1 MKRLGRYLAGY
12 KKETFLAPLFKMLEA
27 LLELLVPV
35 VVKNIIDTGIAGQNK
50 PYVAKMCGLL
60 ALIALVGLG
69 VSLTAQYFA
78 ARAAVGA
85 SAALRRDL
93 LAHTLTFSYA
103 DNDRFGA
110 STLIARLTGDVD
122 QIQNG
127 INLTLRLLLRS
138 PFAVFGAMIAAFAVD
153 KATALTFAAVIPAL
167 FAVVAAVMAV
177 SVPLYRKVRERMD
190 GLIVSQRGALNG
202 VRVIRAFG
210 REKTEEGKFR
220 RANGLLT
227 AASIRAGNISA
238 LINPLT
244 CVLVNAAI
252 IVLLHAGAIRVN
264 GGAMTQ
270 GEVVAQYNYMTR
282 ILVELIKL
290 ANLIITITKSIACA
304 NRVAGVLET
313 PSSMAWPEKSVEPD
327 TAAPAVELDGVGF
340 TYPGARE
347 SSLEG
352 VSLTVRKGER
362 IGVIGATGS
371 GKTTLVNLIPRFFD
385 ATQGA
390 VKLFG
395 HDVKEYSEEALNR
408 LVAVAPQKAVL
419 FRGTIREN
427 LLWGNAAAADAEL
440 NAAVA
445 AAQAGDVLA
454 AKTGGL
460 DEPVEEN
467 GRNFSGG
474 QKQRL
479 TVARALV
486 KKAPILILDDAASA
500 LDLATEARLRTALAA
515 LPEGPAVFT
524 VSQRVSSVMG
534 CDRILVADDGRIAG
548 IGTHEELLRTCP
560 AYREI
565 CASQGMTPPRDASAA
580 SFT

>member
-1 MKRLGRYLAGY
+1 MKRILKYLNGY

-35 VVKNIIDTGIAGQNK
+35 IVRYIIDVGIAGADK
-50 PYVAKMCGLL
+50 PYIAKMCGLL
-60 ALIALVGLG
+60 ALIAFVGLG
-69 VSLTAQYFA
+69 VSVTAQYFA
-78 ARAAVGA
+78 AQAAVGA

-93 LAHTLTFSYA
+93 LAHTLRFSYA
-103 DNDRFGA
+103 DTDAFGA
-110 STLIARLTGDVD
+110 STLISRLTGDVD

-153 KATALTFAAVIPAL
+153 KTTALTFVAVIPAL
-167 FAVVAAVMAV
+167 FLVVAAVMAV
-177 SVPLYRKVRERMD
+177 SLPLYNKVREGMD
-190 GLIVSQRGALNG
+190 GLIVSQRSALNG

-210 REKTEEGKFR
+210 REQTETRKFR
-220 RANGLLT
+220 EKNGRFT
-227 AASIRAGNISA
+227 AASIRAGNVSA
-238 LINPLT
+238 LINPMT
-244 CVLVNAAI
+244 YVLVNVAI
-252 IVLLHAGAIRVN
+252 IVLIHAGALRVS

-290 ANLIITITKSIACA
+290 ANLIVTITKSIACA
-304 NRVAGVLET
+304 NRVAKVLET
-313 PSSMAWPEKSVEPD
+313 APSMTYPETGAKPD
-327 TAAPAVELDGVGF
+327 ETAPAVELHDAGF
-340 TYPGARE
+340 TYPGAQE

-352 VSLTVRKGER
+352 VSLTVGQGER

-385 ATQGA
+385 ATQGS

-395 HDVKEYSEEALNR
+395 HDVKAYSEETLNR
-408 LVAVAPQKAVL
+408 LVAVTPQKATL

-427 LLWGNAAAADAEL
+427 LQWGDDGATDDDLTAAAR
-440 NAAVA
+440 
-445 AAQAGDVLA
+445 AAQAADVIA
-454 AKTGGL
+454 AKSGGL

-474 QKQRL
+474 QRQRL

-500 LDLATEARLRTALAA
+500 LDLATESRLRKALAE
-515 LPEGPAVFT
+515 LPERPTVFT
-524 VSQRVSSVMG
+524 VSQRVSSVKG
-534 CDRILVADDGRIAG
+534 CDRILVAEDGKIAG
-548 IGTHEELLRTCP
+548 IGTHETLLTTCP

-565 CASQGMTPPRDASAA
+565 CESQGIRQESG
-580 SFT
+580 

>member
-1 MKRLGRYLAGY
+1 MKQLTRYLKGY
-12 KKETFLAPLFKMLEA
+12 GKETFLAPLFKMLEA

-35 VVKNIIDTGIAGQNK
+35 IVKNIIDVGIAGSDK
-50 PYVAKMCGLL
+50 PYIAKMCGLL
-60 ALIALVGLG
+60 ALIAFVGLG
-69 VSLTAQYFA
+69 VSVTAQYFA

-93 LAHTLTFSYA
+93 LAHTLRFSYA
-103 DNDRFGA
+103 DNDAFGA

-138 PFAVFGAMIAAFAVD
+138 PFAVFGAMIAAFTVD
-153 KATALTFAAVIPAL
+153 KTTALTFAAVIPAL

-190 GLIVSQRGALNG
+190 GLIVSQRSALNG

-210 REKTEEGKFR
+210 RERTEADGFR
-220 RANGLLT
+220 RANALFTG
-227 AASIRAGNISA
+227 ASVKAGNVSA

-244 CVLVNAAI
+244 CVLVNAAV

-290 ANLIITITKSIACA
+290 ANLTVTITKSIACA
-304 NRVAGVLET
+304 NRVAKVL
-313 PSSMAWPEKSVEPD
+313 D
-327 TAAPAVELDGVGF
+327 TAPSMEYPEQSASPDMTAPAVELEGVGF
-340 TYPGARE
+340 TYPGAQE
-347 SSLEG
+347 SALEG
-352 VSLTVRKGER
+352 VDLTVRQGER
-362 IGVIGATGS
+362 VGVIGATGS
-371 GKTTLVNLIPRFFD
+371 GKSTLVNLIPRFFD
-385 ATQGA
+385 ATQGT
-390 VKLFG
+390 VRVFG
-395 HDVKEYSEEALNR
+395 HDVKEYGEETLNR
-408 LVAVAPQKAVL
+408 LIAVTPQKATL

-427 LLWGNAAAADAEL
+427 LLWGNDAADDGAL
-440 NAAVA
+440 TAAVD
-445 AAQAGDVLA
+445 AAQAGDVIA
-454 AKTGGL
+454 AKSGGL

-486 KKAPILILDDAASA
+486 KQAPILILDDAASA
-500 LDLATEARLRTALAA
+500 LDLATEARLRKALAA
-515 LPEGPAVFT
+515 LPERPAVFT

-548 IGTHEELLRTCP
+548 IGPHEELLQTCP
-560 AYREI
+560 VYREI
-565 CASQGMTPPRDASAA
+565 CASQGITP
-580 SFT
+580 

>member
-1 MKRLGRYLAGY
+1 MRRLGRYLAGY
-12 KKETFLAPLFKMLEA
+12 KKETLLAPLFKLLEA

-35 VVKNIIDTGIAGQNK
+35 VVKNIVDVGIAGQDR
-50 PYVAKMCGLL
+50 PYIAKQCGLL
-60 ALIALVGLG
+60 ALIAFVGLG
-69 VSLTAQYFA
+69 VSLIAQYFA

-93 LAHTLTFSYA
+93 LAHVMTFSYA
-103 DNDRFGA
+103 DTDRFGT

-153 KATALTFAAVIPAL
+153 KTTALTFAAVIPAL
-167 FAVVAAVMAV
+167 FLVVGAVMAV
-177 SVPLYRKVRERMD
+177 SVPLYRRVRENMD

-210 REKTEEGKFR
+210 REQTEADRFR

-227 AASIRAGNISA
+227 AASVRAGGVSA
-238 LINPLT
+238 LVNPLT
-244 CVLVNAAI
+244 YVLVNMAV
-252 IVLLHAGAIRVN
+252 IVLLHAGAVRVN

-270 GEVVAQYNYMTR
+270 GAVVAQYNYMTR

-290 ANLIITITKSIACA
+290 ANLTVTITKSVACA
-304 NRVAGVLET
+304 NRVAAVLDT
-313 PSSMAWPEKSVEPD
+313 PASMTYPEQSAAPD
-327 TAAPAVELDGVGF
+327 LSAPAVEMTGVSF
-340 TYPGARE
+340 TYPGAGE
-347 SSLEG
+347 SSLAD
-352 VSLTVRKGER
+352 VDLTVAKGER
-362 IGVIGATGS
+362 VGVIGATGA
-371 GKTTLVNLIPRFFD
+371 GKTTLINLIPRFFD
-385 ATQGA
+385 ATTGT

-395 HDVKEYSEEALNR
+395 HDVKEYDEAALDR
-408 LVAVAPQKAVL
+408 LVAVVPQKAAL
-419 FRGTIREN
+419 FRGTLREN
-427 LLWGNAAAADAEL
+427 LLWGDGEADDDAL
-440 NAAVA
+440 NAAVS

-454 AKTGGL
+454 AKSGGL

-474 QKQRL
+474 QRQRL

-486 KKAPILILDDAASA
+486 KQAPILILDDAASA
-500 LDLATEARLRTALAA
+500 LDLATEARLRKALSE
-515 LPEGPAVFT
+515 LPEQPTVFT
-524 VSQRVSSVMG
+524 VSQRVSSVRG
-534 CDRILVADDGRIAG
+534 CDRIVVAEDGKIAAV
-548 IGTHEELLRTCP
+548 GTHTELLQTCP

-565 CASQGMTPPRDASAA
+565 CASQGVSE
-580 SFT
+580 

>member
-1 MKRLGRYLAGY
+1 MRRLGRFLAGY
-12 KKETFLAPLFKMLEA
+12 KKETLLAPLFKMLEA

-35 VVKNIIDTGIAGQNK
+35 VVRNIIDIGIAGSDK
-50 PYVAKMCGLL
+50 PYIAKMCGLL
-60 ALIALVGLG
+60 ALIAFVGLG
-69 VSLTAQYFA
+69 VSVTAQYFA

-93 LAHTLTFSYA
+93 LAHTLRFSYA
-103 DNDRFGA
+103 DSDAFGA

-153 KATALTFAAVIPAL
+153 TATALTFAAVIPAL

-190 GLIVSQRGALNG
+190 GLIVAQRSALNG

-210 REKTEEGKFR
+210 REQTEERKFR
-220 RANGLLT
+220 EKNGIFT
-227 AASIRAGNISA
+227 AASIRAGNVSA
-238 LINPLT
+238 LINPMT
-244 CVLVNAAI
+244 YVLVNVAI
-252 IVLLHAGAIRVN
+252 IVLIHVGALRVS

-290 ANLIITITKSIACA
+290 ANLIVTITKSITCA
-304 NRVAGVLET
+304 NRVAKVLDTAPSMTYPET
-313 PSSMAWPEKSVEPD
+313 GAEPD
-327 TAAPAVELDGVGF
+327 RSAPAVELENAGF
-340 TYPGARE
+340 TYPGAQE

-352 VSLTVRKGER
+352 VSLTVRQGER

-385 ATQGA
+385 ATQGTIR
-390 VKLFG
+390 LFG
-395 HDVKEYSEEALNR
+395 HDVKEYSAETLNR
-408 LVAVAPQKAVL
+408 LVAVTPQKATL

-427 LLWGNAAAADAEL
+427 LQWGNDAAADEDL
-440 NAAVA
+440 TAAA
-445 AAQAGDVLA
+445 RAAQAADVIA
-454 AKTGGL
+454 AKPGGL

-500 LDLATEARLRTALAA
+500 LDLATEARLRKALSE
-515 LPEGPAVFT
+515 LPERPTVFT
-524 VSQRVSSVMG
+524 VSQRVSSVKS
-534 CDRILVADDGRIAG
+534 CDRILVAEDGRIAG
-548 IGTHEELLRTCP
+548 TGTHEELLAACP

-565 CASQGMTPPRDASAA
+565 CASQGITS
-580 SFT
+580 